1 MARYLRGAAI
11 GMPVEVLERIRA
23 TSPSLLR
30 EALLGA
36 ISLTPKQEQV
46 GFAHIKQAVLTIFLL
61 LSKRL

>member
-46 GFAHIKQAVLTIFLL
+46 GLRMFTRPFLVTSTSFQQL
-61 LSKRL
+61 